1 MRLDR
6 PHDQLVQQLEPLRRF
21 RGSGVVFI
29 PPPPPSPSFG
39 NKASFNIPSDI
50 NTQEFL
56 DLLRRCAPTSMGFC
70 LDYDQ
75 VKLYVSEPVEPETW
89 EAFSR
94 NMREKKDDFK
104 TLGFQVNP
112 AAFQTPNPNAP
123 SPLTRALS
131 GVAAVLFAAFA
142 LTYCV
147 MEQSRQNNFSPD
159 RHPEQPPEKNLGEQS
174 EMHSQS
180 LLAFFNNN
188 RESARG

>member
-1 MRLDR
+1 MREDS
-6 PHDQLVQQLEPLRRF
+6 PHDQLEQQLDQLKGF
-21 RGSGVVFI
+21 LGAGVEII
-29 PPPPPSPSFG
+29 PPDPSPSFG
-39 NKASFNIPSDI
+39 NKASFNIPSSI
-50 NTQEFL
+50 NTRDFL
-56 DLLRRCAPTSMGFC
+56 DLLRHCAPTSMGFC

-75 VKLYVSEPVEPETW
+75 VQLYVSEPVEPETW

-94 NMREKKDDFK
+94 NMREKKKDFK

-131 GVAAVLFAAFA
+131 GVAAALFAAFA
-142 LTYCV
+142 LTHCV

-159 RHPEQPPEKNLGEQS
+159 RNPKQPPEENLGEQS
-174 EMHSQS
+174 ERHDQKS